1 MPSNVMIHRG
11 LKSAEITAV
20 GIDVGGEQ
28 KGFHAVALIG
38 GNYAC
43 RLATKDVPELSRWCR
58 KTIRPLVIA
67 IDAPCRWSDD
77 GRARPAER
85 AAHETGYFM
94 FFNPDTLPLWSIPL
108 TISAGCCEEQS
119 YFMRSKRTFHCVAV
133 CLRRTARAVLK
144 LFRMQSPGICGAAMP
159 MRPKRKHNAGPY

>member
-1 MPSNVMIHRG
+1 MPSNVMTHRA
-11 LKSAEITAV
+11 LESAEITAV

-43 RLATKDVPELSRWCR
+43 RLATKDVPELARWCR

-67 IDAPCRWSDD
+67 IDAPWRWSDD

-85 AAHETGYFM
+85 ALMKQG
-94 FFNPDTLPLWSIPL
+94 
-108 TISAGCCEEQS
+108 ISCFSTPTRSREFEASHQLLRLDAAGSRVISCDRRGVS
-119 YFMRSKRTFHCVAV
+119 TVSHCV
-133 CLRRTARAVLK
+133 RGKPQVL
-144 LFRMQSPGICGAAMP
+144 F
-159 MRPKRKHNAGPY
+159 